1 MDAVIEAE
9 LRAIADGARAQEESA
24 RKLAERVE
32 RLLSILEDNSKDR
45 TKIDNKGENSPAVSL
60 KREDGRLSDAGVAA
74 VNAAFDSG
82 ESVTQIAKRF
92 EIHVSAAANRRALWR
107 AQREREA
114 QARRE
119 KEFQEKA

>member
-32 RLLSILEDNSKDR
+32 RLLDKLENTSIEKKKLDK
-45 TKIDNKGENSPAVSL
+45 KGENISANSL
-60 KREDGRLSDAGVAA
+60 KREDGRLSEAGVAA
-74 VNAAFDSG
+74 VNAAFDAG

-92 EIHVSAAANRRALWR
+92 EIHVSAAANRRVLWR
-107 AQREREA
+107 AQRDREA

-119 KEFQEKA
+119 KGLQEEA